1 MRLGFLSG
9 VAFVFLTSA
18 AWAQNNY
25 KFIKEIPI
33 AGDEGW
39 DYLSI
44 DTQVRRLYVTH
55 GSKIVVL
62 DLDKDAV
69 VGEIADLPGVHG
81 FALASRLGRGFSSNG
96 AEDKVS
102 QVDLKTLKTIGKI
115 ETGKNPDAIL
125 YEPRRSEGYAFN
137 GRGNS
142 VTVFDA
148 QTAKQTIP
156 LGGKP
161 EFAVS
166 DPDVGRIYC
175 NVEDTNE
182 VVAIDTAKHEVVARW
197 PAAPGE
203 RPAGL
208 AIDLANHR
216 LFVGCRG
223 LLVMMDSATGKVTA
237 TVPIGLG
244 LDACAFDDR
253 SKLVFASCGS
263 GTVTIAN
270 VDKSDKLAVVQTLE
284 TKPGARTM
292 ALDPQT
298 HRIYLPAADFQP
310 APSPSPGAS
319 PARPTM
325 IANTM
330 KLLVYGPAK

>member
-1 MRLGFLSG
+1 MRLRLFVGLAVALS
-9 VAFVFLTSA
+9 TSL

-25 KFIKEIPI
+25 KLIKEIPI

-44 DTQVRRLYVTH
+44 DAEARRLYVTH
-55 GSKIVVL
+55 GNKIVVV
-62 DLDKDAV
+62 DLDKNAV
-69 VGEIADLPGVHG
+69 VGEIADTPGVHG
-81 FALASRLGRGFSSNG
+81 LAIVPRLGRGFSSNG
-96 AEDKVS
+96 AEGQVS
-102 QVDLKTLKTIGKI
+102 QVDLKTLKTTGKI

-125 YEPRRSEGYAFN
+125 YEPRRGEGYAFN

-166 DPDVGRIYC
+166 DPDAGRIYC

-197 PAAPGE
+197 PTAPGAE
-203 RPAGL
+203 PTGL

-244 LDACAFDDR
+244 VDACAFDDR

-270 VDKSDKLAVVQTLE
+270 IDKLAVVQTLE

-292 ALDPQT
+292 ALDPKT
-298 HRIYLPAADFQP
+298 HRIYLATADFKDEP
-310 APSPSPGAS
+310 VSPGTR
-319 PARPTM
+319 PARKPGTFRV
-325 IANTM
+325 
-330 KLLVYGPAK
+330 LVYGPE